1 MAHRLKHSSPGPP
14 RAGTRV
20 DPSAVEAEYRVLT
33 TDEGRRLLDE
43 VAALGTIHP
52 AGLDRLRKLAP
63 PATVAAALRLVEARR
78 KGAAKFD
85 RAGSMWLDPV
95 GVEQATAGP
104 VARHKAARFEG
115 SPAVVDLCAGVGGDA
130 IALADRAP
138 VIAVDLDPGN
148 GRRLRWNAGVY
159 GVADRIVS
167 VRARAEDFA
176 FPEGVRIHIDPDRR
190 ADRDRRARALE
201 DYAPGP
207 AFWSSMM
214 ESVPGGAIK
223 LSPAADF
230 ARVAPIG
237 SGREVEL
244 VSLNGECKEATVW
257 FGNLATCRRR
267 ATVLPSGATWTDGD
281 GEARLVP
288 IAAPVGWIFDPDPAI
303 LRAGLLDRFAGAHGL
318 ARAADG
324 IDYLTAPE
332 KVESPFL
339 SAFAVIER
347 TSLDPKR
354 MKEMLRRHGIG
365 RLEIKVRGIDLAPE
379 TLRAR
384 LDLKGDESA
393 TLLIVGRS
401 CAVLAHRAG

>member
-1 MAHRLKHSSPGPP
+1 MSHRLEHSSPDPA
-14 RAGTRV
+14 RTGTRDDRSSV
-20 DPSAVEAEYRVLT
+20 DEEYRVLT
-33 TDEGRRLLDE
+33 TDEGRRLLTE
-43 VAALGTIHP
+43 VEALGTINP

-63 PATVAAALRLVEARR
+63 PSTVAAALRLVEARR

-85 RAGSMWLDPV
+85 RAGAMWLDPV

-104 VARHKAARFEG
+104 VACHKAARFEG
-115 SPAVVDLCAGVGGDA
+115 SPVVVDLCAGIGGDA
-130 IALADRAP
+130 IAIADRTP
-138 VIAVDLDPGN
+138 VVAVDLDPGN
-148 GRRLRWNAGVY
+148 CRRLRWNARVH

-167 VRARAEDFA
+167 VRARAQNFVI
-176 FPEGVRIHIDPDRR
+176 PERARIHIDPDRR
-190 ADRDRRARALE
+190 ADRDRRARSLE

-230 ARVAPIG
+230 ARVAPAG

-244 VSLNGECKEATVW
+244 ISLNGECKEATVW
-257 FGNLATCRRR
+257 FGDLATCRRR
-267 ATVLPSGATWTDGD
+267 ATVLPSGATWTDAD
-281 GEARLVP
+281 GEAGLAP
-288 IAAPVGWIFDPDPAI
+288 IAEPSGWIFDPDPAI
-303 LRAGLLDRFAGAHGL
+303 LRAGLLDGFARSHGL
-318 ARAADG
+318 SRAGDG

-332 KVESPFL
+332 KIDSSFL
-339 SAFAVIER
+339 SGFSVMDS

-354 MKEMLRRHGIG
+354 MKEMVRRHGIG

-384 LDLKGDESA
+384 LDLKGNESA

-401 CAVLAHRAG
+401 CAVLAHRAV